1 MNLSEYTD
9 SPTPFFEAFKPLLAS
24 SDASSQLVAEAT
36 RELLSIQSDLAAAS
50 FAKVVTSL
58 VPAFSPGNP
67 SYALWQLPA
76 DYQAELERGVHALMT
91 SVGVLSRLQQ
101 QMAELQG
108 QSLTHGVQ
116 DAAKVIARV
125 NGLLASRR
133 VSAEVINFSDRRAV
147 LASAPTAQRK
157 SIRDADR
164 ASGPHAKN
172 QATG

>member
-9 SPTPFFEAFKPLLAS
+9 SPPPFFEVFKPLLAS

-101 QMAELQG
+101 QMAELARSVPHARRAGRRQGDRQG
-108 QSLTHGVQ
+108 QWRVGQPPGV
-116 DAAKVIARV
+116 R
-125 NGLLASRR
+125 GS
-133 VSAEVINFSDRRAV
+133 
-147 LASAPTAQRK
+147 
-157 SIRDADR
+157 
-164 ASGPHAKN
+164 H
-172 QATG
+172 